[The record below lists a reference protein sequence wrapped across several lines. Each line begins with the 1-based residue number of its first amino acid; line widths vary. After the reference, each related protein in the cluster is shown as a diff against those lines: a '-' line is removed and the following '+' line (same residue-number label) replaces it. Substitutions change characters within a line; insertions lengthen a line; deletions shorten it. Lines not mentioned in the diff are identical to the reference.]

1 MLIMT
6 KQYFGYSIP
15 AEELGNI
22 KRIGVLCWGLIGD
35 VFFRV
40 PVIEALAQR
49 FPEARI
55 TAIVDPAGKAVL
67 ENHPDCDEVV
77 VITRNKELPF
87 SYLSGFIRGALRLR
101 RQHFD
106 LFVNLYSG
114 GSSPLLTK
122 LSNARIRLGFDHT
135 SALRKANNLLVKKPD
150 FCQHWTKALG
160 KKLQP
165 LGIGDEKI
173 RRGTTFV
180 IPEQAKLEAEKLLP
194 EQSGLV
200 AFNLGAGVAEK
211 RWPVERFVELARK
224 IHDKFDLKP
233 VVFTNPGMETLSLE
247 FAEQYGKEQCYVMPK
262 LPLATVA
269 ALMRRCVAVVT
280 GDTSLMHLA
289 IGIKAPNLTLFT
301 YTRPEIVEPEDCM
314 HVACFV
320 EDPKI
325 LNRCDKPVGTTDIP
339 VTTAMD
345 KFNELMSKI
354 QAGKYS

>member
-1 MLIMT
+1 MS
-6 KQYFGYSIP
+6 KHYFGYSIP
-15 AEELGNI
+15 AEELSNI
-22 KRIGVLCWGLIGD
+22 RRIGVLCWGLIGD

-40 PVIEALAQR
+40 PIIEALAQR

-67 ENHPDCDEVV
+67 ENHPDCDEVI
-77 VITRNKELPF
+77 VISRNKEKPL

-101 RQHFD
+101 RQNFD

-150 FCQHWTKALG
+150 FCQHWTKDLG
-160 KKLQP
+160 KKLHP

-180 IPEQAKLEAEKLLP
+180 IPEWANIEAEKLLLG
-194 EQSGLV
+194 QTDLV

-224 IHDKFDLKP
+224 IHDKYDLKP
-233 VVFTNPGMETLSLE
+233 VVFTNPGMEALSHE
-247 FAEQYGKEQCYVMPK
+247 FAEQYGKEQCDVMPI

-269 ALMRRCVAVVT
+269 ALMRQCVAVIT

-289 IGIKAPNLTLFT
+289 IGVKAPNMTLFT
-301 YTRPEIVEPEDCM
+301 YTRPEIVKPEDCL

-320 EDPKI
+320 ENPQV
-325 LNRCDKPVGTTDIP
+325 LNQCRKPVGTTDIP
-339 VTTAMD
+339 VATAMD

-354 QAGKYS
+354 QTGRDS